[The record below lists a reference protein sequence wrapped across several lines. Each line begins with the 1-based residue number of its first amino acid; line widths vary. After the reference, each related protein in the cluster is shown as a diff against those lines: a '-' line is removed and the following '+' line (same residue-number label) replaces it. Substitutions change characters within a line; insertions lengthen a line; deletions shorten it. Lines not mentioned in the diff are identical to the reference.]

1 MLGPA
6 CERGSRRRG
15 RSVSSMGSADL
26 AQHVGVALAIVTV
39 VLGARSCR
47 AFFWC
52 LLTWEHDSLVTNAFG
67 YLLTWAHQRTLRGC
81 IASVRHGACG
91 QGGWRCGQH
100 AASEYKGGELRVHP
114 CAAEVRRTTGVV
126 QSKEAEH
133 LSLALKDFFAVHREG
148 ARDALWVDVT
158 CTR

>member
-26 AQHVGVALAIVTV
+26 AQPARCETATLEVMNAHVGVALAIVTV

-100 AASEYKGGELRVHP
+100 AAS
-114 CAAEVRRTTGVV
+114 
-126 QSKEAEH
+126 
-133 LSLALKDFFAVHREG
+133 
-148 ARDALWVDVT
+148 
-158 CTR
+158 